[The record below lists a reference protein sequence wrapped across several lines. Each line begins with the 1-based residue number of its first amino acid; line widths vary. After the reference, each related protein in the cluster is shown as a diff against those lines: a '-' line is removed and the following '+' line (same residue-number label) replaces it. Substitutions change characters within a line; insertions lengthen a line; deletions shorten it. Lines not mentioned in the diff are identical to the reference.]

1 MNALNLNDFRSVI
14 GANNYGE
21 VRLGSNGGLEKINN
35 HFLQR
40 WGICQTKPDRAE
52 NILIRQMFADAIKK
66 SGISEYTVNRLLE
79 RLGIG
84 NDLSA
89 TSDLAGQP
97 LKRADIKA
105 IIADLDGAK
114 IEESA
119 IDNRNWSSREGP
131 GMATAFHRDGATW
144 LEEKINAFNVDHP
157 AAGGKINLNSTEV
170 KILCDRHRADIIGLM
185 REAKDEAA
193 FMTKLKTFI
202 ADKTIKEG
210 ESKFSGKASA
220 ARGVAADLV
229 NSGCFHRQTL
239 ILRDGLHV
247 KADHSVN
254 LLTNDAEFRRLT
266 LAKEAFDTF
275 PIFNSKIDAEKYLQ
289 PLDLKGEFMTNH
301 GEKLNGMTE
310 DEKKCVQYVCMNAQ
324 NFVRNPIKVSF
335 GNIKLDLAGDLSMCQ
350 KAIVDFLAAVKREH
364 SNLPFVQF
372 FGVCKVFNQTY
383 YNTPKAFGM
392 KGFFGP
398 KSNPTLDIQ
407 HDASSG
413 RLTVTGTFKKDSED
427 LRGKLVR
434 PEEVQNANKIIEETP
449 DTFKSVFTVE
459 KDGTAQYQFAGGVKN
474 A

>member
-14 GANNYGE
+14 GVNNYGE

-40 WGICQTKPDRAE
+40 CGIAKTKPARTE
-52 NILIRQMFADAIKK
+52 NILIRQMFANAIKA
-66 SGISEYTVNRLLE
+66 SGVSENTINRLLE
-79 RLGIG
+79 QLGIG

-105 IIADLDGAK
+105 IIADLDNAK
-114 IEESA
+114 LA
-119 IDNRNWSSREGP
+119 GNIDMLNWGSVKGLLI
-131 GMATAFHRDGATW
+131 AKDFHFGGTTW
-144 LEEKINAFNVDHP
+144 LEGKINAYNADHP
-157 AAGGKINLNSTEV
+157 AVGDKINLNSTEV

-185 REAKDEAA
+185 RESEDEAA

-364 SNLPFVQF
+364 PDLPFVQF

-398 KSNPTLDIQ
+398 KSQPTLNLQ
-407 HDASSG
+407 YDADSS
-413 RLTVTGTFKKDSED
+413 RLTVTGTFQKDSED

-459 KDGTAQYQFAGGVKN
+459 RDGTAQYQFAGGVNN